1 MKKGVVWL
9 LTEEDINE
17 IYCICLLHTLAAKA
31 DGKEVNP
38 PEIAQKSLE
47 YLREHC
53 TTDY

>member
-9 LTEEDINE
+9 LTEDDIIQ
-17 IYCICLLHTLAAKA
+17 IYAICLLKTLKDRAA
-31 DGKEVNP
+31 GKEVDP
-38 PEIAQKSLE
+38 RELARDTLE